1 MQTPLRKKFGAVL
14 LAAAL
19 FVGLCPLP
27 GRAAATP
34 GGARVA
40 DADTRNS
47 YMENLGGADSTLL
60 DGRIWSRSEE
70 HTSELQSPT

>member
-19 FVGLCPLP
+19 FTGLCPLP

-34 GGARVA
+34 GGTRVA
-40 DADTRNS
+40 DAGTRNS
-47 YMENLGGADSTLL
+47 YIENLGGAESTPPG
-60 DGRIWSRSEE
+60 GRVW
-70 HTSELQSPT
+70 

>member
-47 YMENLGGADSTLL
+47 YIE
-60 DGRIWSRSEE
+60 
-70 HTSELQSPT
+70 TSAGPIPPCWTAGSGQTNRFRPNR